1 MMTNLDR
8 LPSALEVAGVS
19 LSFGG
24 VMALDHVDLT
34 VEVGEVVAIVGSNG
48 SGKTSLLNCVSGIY
62 KPKAGSIHVGGVNV
76 VGRRPSSI
84 TRMGVGRSFQG
95 LALPPT
101 LSCLEAAML
110 GRHVHMRRA
119 GIAAY
124 GLGIAYLSGTEAEHR
139 RAAMAALEEVG
150 CDSWRDHQVAD
161 VPFGVAK
168 RVDIAR
174 ALAGEPKLLLMD
186 EPAAGL
192 STHERSELAR
202 QIQKLDLSRRSIVIV
217 EHDMSFVA
225 SVCPRLVVFAAGRL
239 IYDGNQA
246 DARANPKVRSI
257 LLDVGMDVKPGAPGV
272 LVLKG

>member
-1 MMTNLDR
+1 MTSNLDR
-8 LPSALEVAGVS
+8 IPSALAAAGVS

-24 VMALDHVDLT
+24 VMALDQVDLT
-34 VEVGEVVAIVGSNG
+34 IEAGEVVAIVGSNG
-48 SGKTSLLNCVSGIY
+48 SGKTSFLNCVSGIY
-62 KPKAGSIHVGGVNV
+62 RPKAGSIHVDGVNI

-84 TRMGVGRSFQG
+84 ARMGVGRSFQG
-95 LALPPT
+95 LALPPN

-110 GRHVHMRRA
+110 GRHAHIRRG

-124 GLGIAYLSGTEAEHR
+124 GLGIAYLSGTEAKHR

-150 CDSWRDHQVAD
+150 CDSWCNHRVAD

-192 STHERSELAR
+192 STRERSDLAR
-202 QIQKLDLSRRSIVIV
+202 QIQRLDLSGRSIVIV

-225 SVCPRLVVFAAGRL
+225 SVCPRLAVFAAGRL
-239 IYDGNQA
+239 IYDGDQ
-246 DARANPKVRSI
+246 DGARANPRVRSI
-257 LLDVGMDVKPGAPGV
+257 LLDVGMDGKSATAS
-272 LVLKG
+272 